1 MATKKT
7 ATKKTATKKTAT
19 KKTTAKK
26 TTAKK
31 TATKKTAT
39 TKTATTKTATKTA
52 AKKPG
57 IRGGSAR
64 TAARDADTGLPP
76 AGPLT
81 EAAVDAAVL
90 AWKTKQVKSKS
101 DYVTYRVKTI
111 VADAEE
117 MVGGAA
123 DLPRFADIKAPI
135 SERDFTWLRLLT
147 EALVLVGDDVV
158 EGDAARSTLSREAEV
173 AVEQVRAARTRL
185 ARVGVAAGVSAS
197 LLAIPASTN
206 NPAGVLAGADRVAR
220 QARRIAHT
228 FHDAS
233 VASAL
238 IATLEAAAD
247 RLRDIVFS
255 KENVQADAN
264 EVNARRAALKRLAYD
279 VMTRIG
285 PWGLAAVGDDPTR
298 ERAYR
303 LDNVFN
309 QSSAPKDPAAPRTN
323 PRADRA
329 NPRTHRAAPPTG
341 GARLWSGCAA
351 PQTARAA
358 PQTARA
364 APQPAPRSALERG
377 ADTREAGRAPSWVAG
392 GKFVGGWRAVEPG
405 EPARAEQ
412 SRTYIEHLQPPHH
425 RPLIDKQLIFRPT
438 HRRTYRKTVVSKN
451 GTRSALATPCRARR
465 QPGGPL
471 HGSAGGS
478 TRHLST
484 GPRLSREQRC
494 CRSLRARHL
503 SPGPL
508 PRG

>member
-1 MATKKT
+1 M
-7 ATKKTATKKTAT
+7 ATKKTAT
-19 KKTTAKK
+19 KKTTAKKAATKK

-39 TKTATTKTATKTA
+39 KKTAAKKTA

-123 DLPRFADIKAPI
+123 DLPRFAEINAPI
-135 SERDFTWLRLLT
+135 TERDFTWLRLLT

-173 AVEQVRAARTRL
+173 AVQQVRAARTRL

-309 QSSAPKDPAAPRTN
+309 QSSAPKDPAAP
-323 PRADRA
+323 ADQ
-329 NPRTHRAAPPTG
+329 PT
-341 GARLWSGCAA
+341 S
-351 PQTARAA
+351 
-358 PQTARA
+358 
-364 APQPAPRSALERG
+364 
-377 ADTREAGRAPSWVAG
+377 
-392 GKFVGGWRAVEPG
+392 
-405 EPARAEQ
+405 
-412 SRTYIEHLQPPHH
+412 
-425 RPLIDKQLIFRPT
+425 
-438 HRRTYRKTVVSKN
+438 
-451 GTRSALATPCRARR
+451 
-465 QPGGPL
+465 
-471 HGSAGGS
+471 
-478 TRHLST
+478 
-484 GPRLSREQRC
+484 
-494 CRSLRARHL
+494 
-503 SPGPL
+503 
-508 PRG
+508 